1 MENFSLR
8 ILHHGMLHLVLLVLV
23 PRLHLPGT
31 ELLQLPMLDQTRKQ
45 SCQSDFWNELR
56 NGLATYYV

>member
-1 MENFSLR
+1 MESFSLR
-8 ILHHGMLHLVLLVLV
+8 ILHHGMLHLVLFVLV
-23 PRLHLPGT
+23 PRFHLPGT

-45 SCQSDFWNELR
+45 SCQSDLWNELR